1 MARNVTLNEL
11 KSAMD
16 DIILSL
22 VENPAPDYVS
32 YRERVGQ
39 YNGLKEAV
47 QIVVQAE
54 DEDAFKPTF

>member
-22 VENPAPDYVS
+22 VENPAPDYAS
-32 YRERVGQ
+32 YRERVGR